1 VQFFAAGQVPVGVI
15 AIGQIPTGV
24 IAIGQGARGVIAI
37 GQLSCGVVAIGQ
49 LAVGL
54 VAFGQLALGGMWG
67 GGMLA
72 LAPTGGTSLLGYGP
86 IGEISASDLFRL
98 RLGRFTARRPGAFGI
113 AVAAVCAALAG
124 WLLWTIALGPLLD
137 EFTRVEPPPP
147 LR

>member
-1 VQFFAAGQVPVGVI
+1 VQFFAAGQAPVGVI
-15 AIGQIPTGV
+15 AIGQFSTGV

-37 GQLSCGVVAIGQ
+37 GQLACGVVVIGQ

-54 VAFGQLALGGMWG
+54 VAFGQLALGGMWA

-72 LAPTGGTSLLGYGP
+72 LAPTGGTSLLGFGP

-98 RLGRFTARRPGAFGI
+98 RLGRFNSRPAGALGI

-124 WLLWTIALGPLLD
+124 WLVWTIALGPLVD
-137 EFTRVEPPPP
+137 AFNRVEPPPP